1 MLTPRIMAK
10 LGMISQKAEGSPW
23 DVSDSEAKLIMDKG
37 SSENASTQTLF
48 PRI

>member
-1 MLTPRIMAK
+1 MGCDFLIPN
-10 LGMISQKAEGSPW
+10 
-23 DVSDSEAKLIMDKG
+23 SEVKLIMNKG